1 MRVETTWIPIFER
14 FAENAKWPKEEW
26 ATNLATLLQGKAL
39 DVYSRLSSTDAIVYD
54 TLKEALLKRYQLTEE
69 GFRVKFR
76 LSKQESG
83 ETANQFIVRL
93 DNYLTRW
100 MDLGKVDITFEG
112 LKDLILRE
120 QFLAVS
126 GKNLVMFL
134 KERKIKSVEEMTQL
148 ADQYIEAHGIGD
160 TLSKVSQG
168 GTCKFEGKFENTKVS
183 LPCAVGSENFNQFK
197 LRDRV
202 CYSGGQTGHFIKECP
217 TKNNRRSV
225 PIIKAA
231 AVETV
236 EIVSTELETFGD
248 RKPEKNNQE
257 NNDVTKSVATCIAFI
272 PGMNNPSISRC
283 GSPQETDRFESSR
296 SIPFVSI
303 LNSGGDT
310 GGKSKMPVMYG
321 FVDSMKVSVLRDSGC
336 NTTILKENLVDE
348 KQLKNDTQCCILA
361 DGTVRR
367 FPVACIQVDTPYYV
381 GEVNALCMANPVYD
395 LVIGNIQGARPADK
409 PDPEWVTQKES
420 KVVSQQVNA
429 VETRAQ
435 SRDKSKT
442 NPLQTPKFIKEFTKS
457 DIITNQ
463 MTDESLVKS
472 GEKAET
478 GEKTHYKNGGITWYV
493 KEGNLLYRKF
503 QAKVNDSTVVKQ
515 LVVPKEQRSA
525 VLKLGHDS
533 VLSGH
538 MGMRRT
544 KVKILSE
551 FWWPGLD
558 KDIRNYCRSCDVC
571 QKTVAKGKVSSI
583 PLGKMPIIDTP
594 FS

>member
-1 MRVETTWIPIFER
+1 M
-14 FAENAKWPKEEW
+14 
-26 ATNLATLLQGKAL
+26 
-39 DVYSRLSSTDAIVYD
+39 
-54 TLKEALLKRYQLTEE
+54 
-69 GFRVKFR
+69 
-76 LSKQESG
+76 
-83 ETANQFIVRL
+83 
-93 DNYLTRW
+93 
-100 MDLGKVDITFEG
+100 
-112 LKDLILRE
+112 
-120 QFLAVS
+120 
-126 GKNLVMFL
+126 
-134 KERKIKSVEEMTQL
+134 
-148 ADQYIEAHGIGD
+148 
-160 TLSKVSQG
+160 
-168 GTCKFEGKFENTKVS
+168 
-183 LPCAVGSENFNQFK
+183 
-197 LRDRV
+197 
-202 CYSGGQTGHFIKECP
+202 
-217 TKNNRRSV
+217 
-225 PIIKAA
+225 
-231 AVETV
+231 
-236 EIVSTELETFGD
+236 ETFGD
-248 RKPEKNNQE
+248 RKPEKNDQE

-272 PGMNNPSISRC
+272 PGMNTPSISRC
-283 GSPQETDRFESSR
+283 GSLQENDRFESSR

-303 LNSGGDT
+303 LDSGGDT
-310 GGKSKMPVMYG
+310 GGKGKMPVMYG
-321 FVDSMKVSVLRDSGC
+321 YVDSRKVSVLRDSGC
-336 NTTILKENLVDE
+336 NTTIVKENLVDE

-472 GEKAET
+472 REKAET

-525 VLKLGHDS
+525 VLKLGNDS

-594 FS
+594 FSRVAVDLIGPIHPPTDDGNRFILTVIDYATRYPEAKALKKIDTETVAEALVEIYSRVGIPREILTDQGKQFTSDLMKEVGRLLTINQLTTTPYHPSCNGLVERFNGTLKTMLRRVSEEKPRQWDRYIPALLFAYRDSVQESTGFSPFQLLYGRHVIGPLSILKEL